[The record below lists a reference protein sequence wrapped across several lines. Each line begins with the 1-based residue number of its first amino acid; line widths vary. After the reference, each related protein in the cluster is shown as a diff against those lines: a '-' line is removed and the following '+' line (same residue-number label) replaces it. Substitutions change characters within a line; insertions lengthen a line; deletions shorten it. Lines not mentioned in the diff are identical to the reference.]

1 MEKIKNEVWKKD
13 FGEFKKK
20 QISFMQE
27 SWIRLPIKA
36 FPDGLEAMRR
46 KTERQACFVCEW
58 PEDA

>member
-1 MEKIKNEVWKKD
+1 MKYGKKILVSL
-13 FGEFKKK
+13 KKK